1 MRRFDGS
8 VNFTREWEDYKNG
21 FGNLTE
27 EFWIGNEIMHKITT
41 EDGRYLLRVELT
53 SYEGDFI
60 YAEYS
65 NFWIGHESDN
75 YRLHLTGYL
84 QNSTAGDSF
93 GKHNNIMFGTP
104 SRDHDNSDYS
114 SSVKYGAS
122 WWFSGCHAVFL
133 TGELGETECTH
144 FGKGIT

>member
-27 EFWIGNEIMHKITT
+27 EFWI
-41 EDGRYLLRVELT
+41 
-53 SYEGDFI
+53 GDFI

-93 GKHNNIMFGTP
+93 GKHNNIMFSTP

-144 FGKGIT
+144 FGKGITWKDPWGLKKFAKYVRMMIRPFESMN